1 MTPINF
7 LKWSTFFTSNLQ
19 SWKFQ
24 HFFIFLRQILE
35 SKQNYKIRAAGVIE
49 LVDVKPRFAIFN
61 IIITWSIKFT
71 HLFPS
76 VCLSHYNNVAEI
88 ISFLNT
94 LVLNRSFSSCN
105 VFSKMELNCFKMA
118 PIWSLPSELELFA
131 DLFVVHGHCI
141 VLYQWFSF
149 KCWNNFFQNIS
160 LFVFCIF
167 FVVKTEFFH

>member
-7 LKWSTFFTSNLQ
+7 LKWSTFFTSKLQ

-131 DLFVVHGHCI
+131 DWFVATVCTGIESYILYCIAPPWGLFRHSWMIQKGHD
-141 VLYQWFSF
+141 SF
-149 KCWNNFFQNIS
+149 LNM
-160 LFVFCIF
+160 L
-167 FVVKTEFFH
+167 